1 VVFGADFTDVPT
13 AVTLDTLQ
21 SQPASG
27 FVTGGWLAAL
37 FATLGLVWIRLRRRQ

>member
-1 VVFGADFTDVPT
+1 VVFGDDFTDEPT

-27 FVTGGWLAAL
+27 LAAGGWLVAL
-37 FATLGLVWIRLRRRQ
+37 FATLGLVRVRLRRR